1 MLGKIAAALLVI
13 LVASFF
19 LRNNIRYITD
29 IAPEVLEQPVQQ
41 TSYSSEK
48 IEFEKDSYKYTLSP
62 VAKYTISG
70 LVVSKKNYRVFSIYK
85 TDSVFPYDLCLIWGS
100 NVQSG
105 VFRNRA
111 VRFAQDCRWCT
122 VEWSGN
128 VIFNQ
133 QELSNNHLLTNDR
146 DVADTVKSLVAG
158 DQVTIRGKLVNV
170 KAVLVGKAGEYD
182 AKSVEWL
189 TSKNRIDK
197 GAGACEIIYVEDIQ
211 VLRKSNLIAHIV
223 FQSSLYGLLAV
234 ALWSVFKFLH

>member
-19 LRNNIRYITD
+19 LRNNIRNITD

-41 TSYSSEK
+41 DSYTSDK
-48 IEFEKDSYKYTLSP
+48 IEFEKDSYKYVLSP

-100 NVQSG
+100 NVRSG

-111 VRFAQDCRWCT
+111 VKFAQDCRWCT

-128 VIFNQ
+128 VVFNQ
-133 QELSNNHLLTNDR
+133 QELSNNHLLANDR

-158 DQVTIRGKLVNV
+158 DQVTIRGKLVNA

-197 GAGACEIIYVEDIQ
+197 GAGACEIIYVDDIQ
-211 VLRKSNLIAHIV
+211 ILRKSNIIAQII
-223 FQSSLYGLLAV
+223 FQTSLYSLLAI
-234 ALWSVFKFLH
+234 ALWSVYKLFK

>member
-1 MLGKIAAALLVI
+1 LVI
-13 LVASFF
+13 LAASFF

-41 TSYSSEK
+41 AVSYPEQ
-48 IEFEKDSYKYTLSP
+48 IQFEKDSYRYTLEP

-128 VIFNQ
+128 VVFNL

-146 DVADTVKSLVAG
+146 DITDTVKSLVAG
-158 DQVTIRGKLVNV
+158 DQVIIRGKLVNA

-189 TSKNRIDK
+189 TSKIRDDK

-211 VLRKSNLIAHIV
+211 VLRKSNLIAQIV
-223 FQSSLYGLLAV
+223 FQASLYSLLAI
-234 ALWSVFKFLH
+234 AMWSIYKFFK

>member
-13 LVASFF
+13 LAASFF

-41 TSYSSEK
+41 AVSYPEQ
-48 IEFEKDSYKYTLSP
+48 IQFEKDSYRYTLEP

-128 VIFNQ
+128 VVFNL

-146 DVADTVKSLVAG
+146 DITDTVKSLVAG
-158 DQVTIRGKLVNV
+158 DQVIIRGKLVNA

-189 TSKNRIDK
+189 TSKIRDDK

-211 VLRKSNLIAHIV
+211 VLRKSNLIAQIV
-223 FQSSLYGLLAV
+223 FQASLYSLLAI
-234 ALWSVFKFLH
+234 AMWSIYKFFK